1 VKRALLAVLLVLT
14 GTIAGPARADDD
26 AKTHSFR
33 AVVDRV
39 ELQPS
44 PLGGNQLRVYLSAL
58 DIGGHVLFDSLNPKN
73 IKLYGGTGEKKVPK
87 AFGTYGGT
95 GSDTSIVFLVQSSID
110 YADAL
115 GPISESLERDLLMPL
130 ATSHTRA
137 IVFAFGET
145 ATTGKMST
153 AKALIGKTGQIL
165 TTDNSAG
172 DPALLDAIDRAL
184 LILRKEKTEPEGGAI
199 RKLIVVIGDGRDL
212 SGDKDRVT
220 RTGTRAAKDGIR
232 IHTIAYSAQDVRR
245 PMLALGELS
254 KKSLGTFRW
263 VRTSSGES
271 WKAAFVQLL
280 DEINK
285 QYVLTFYI
293 APDDDVAGRKMH
305 IGLVDGIEATSNEV
319 KIPET
324 PACGANEC
332 KADYCAADKC
342 VRYQNDNGRG
352 IFGWL
357 LLIGGIVVGLV
368 VLLGII
374 GFFIQKAQQSKIA
387 YPPGYQ
393 PPVQP
398 GMQPGAPAPKP
409 TKKQK
414 GKKGQQPAGPPPGFL
429 PNGRPMPALLITSGP
444 RTGERHTLHN
454 GYLIGK
460 QPGCNLIIEDGYTS
474 SQHAQIG
481 MDTNGT
487 CKLYDRGSTNGT
499 YVQGVRIQE
508 SALSHGTMIR
518 IGSTEMRFL
527 AE

>member
-14 GTIAGPARADDD
+14 SMIAGPARADDD
-26 AKTHSFR
+26 ARTRNFR

-58 DIGGHVLFDSLNPKN
+58 DIGGHVLLDSLELKN
-73 IKLYGGTGEKKVPK
+73 IKLYVGAGEKKVPK
-87 AFGTYGGT
+87 AIATYGGT
-95 GSDTSIVFLVQSSID
+95 SSDTSIVILVQASLD
-110 YADAL
+110 FADAL
-115 GPISESLERDLLMPL
+115 APISESLERDLLTPL
-130 ATSHTRA
+130 SKDRTRA
-137 IVFAFGET
+137 IVLAFGET
-145 ATTGKMST
+145 ATTGKMGP
-153 AKALIGKTGQIL
+153 AKSVLGKTGQIL

-184 LILRKEKTEPEGGAI
+184 LLLRKEKTDPEGGAI
-199 RKLIVVIGDGRDL
+199 RKMIIVIGDGRDL

-285 QYVLTFYI
+285 QYVLTYYI

-305 IGLVDGIEATSNEV
+305 IGLVNGIEAQSNEV
-319 KIPET
+319 KIPDA

-357 LLIGGIVVGLV
+357 LLIGGIVVGAV

-374 GFFIQKAQQSKIA
+374 GFFIQKAQHSKIQ
-387 YPPGYQ
+387 YPPGYV
-393 PPVQP
+393 PPP
-398 GMQPGAPAPKP
+398 GTAAPVPP

-414 GKKGQQPAGPPPGFL
+414 GKKPQQPAGPPPGFL

-444 RTGERHTLHN
+444 RTGERHMLHN

-481 MDTNGT
+481 MDANGA
-487 CKLYDRGSTNGT
+487 CVLYDRGSTNGT
-499 YVQGVRIQE
+499 YVQGVRITQ

-518 IGSTEMRFL
+518 VGSTEMRFL